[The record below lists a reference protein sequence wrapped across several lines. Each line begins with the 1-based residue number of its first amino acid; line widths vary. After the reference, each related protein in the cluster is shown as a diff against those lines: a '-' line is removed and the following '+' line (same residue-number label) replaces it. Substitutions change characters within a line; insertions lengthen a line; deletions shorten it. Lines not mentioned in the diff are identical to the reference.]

1 MSGTAPAPEFSRL
14 IRLDEIGRMQFPA
27 HLSASAEECAAL
39 AARFVFSSL
48 DRLEADYSLTRD
60 GKAVLATGELRA
72 ALAQPCVAT
81 AEPVAEE
88 VREPFTIRFVPEAEI
103 ETVTPGAE
111 SEIEIDAEGADIIAY
126 SGERFDI
133 GDAIAET
140 LALCVDPYPRS
151 PDADTAL
158 RQAGVLSED
167 EAAEQSGPFAALAAL
182 KGKGK

>member
-88 VREPFTIRFVPEAEI
+88 VR
-103 ETVTPGAE
+103 
-111 SEIEIDAEGADIIAY
+111 
-126 SGERFDI
+126 
-133 GDAIAET
+133 
-140 LALCVDPYPRS
+140 
-151 PDADTAL
+151 
-158 RQAGVLSED
+158 
-167 EAAEQSGPFAALAAL
+167 
-182 KGKGK
+182 